1 MKRLNTEL
9 GRKIAGA
16 VTGYAEEKDVCRWN
30 IIILNVSRETLEIV
44 IKNKREIDI
53 AWMEANKCT
62 NWNKNL

>member
-16 VTGYAEEKDVCRWN
+16 VTGYAEEKDVCRRN

-53 AWMEANKCT
+53 A
-62 NWNKNL
+62 